1 MSMRYPGGLIA
12 SSPVNAAYP
21 SGVWTQA
28 QTQPYAA
35 QNVWMR
41 DQFWPNT
48 TLLLQGN
55 GTNGA
60 QNNTFLDSSTNN
72 FTITRNGNTTQG
84 SFTPYEANGY
94 WSNYFDGATSTRLT
108 FPSNTAFAFGTGA
121 YTVEAWV
128 YLTAHAATQTTV
140 VDCGTNTGSFNFSI
154 LSTGALSLG
163 VFGVGSVISS
173 SGGAVSLNA
182 WNHVAVV
189 RQSTGSNATSLYV
202 NGVSVA
208 TGTDSGN
215 YTVTTTPAIGGLNSS
230 GFTATGYISN
240 VRIVK
245 GTAVYTSA
253 FTPSTSPL
261 TAITNTS
268 LLTCQSNRFIDNSTN
283 AFAITVN
290 GNTAVQAFQPFPG
303 ATTWS
308 GSVLGGSGYFDGSG
322 DWLSAPNNAAFAWGT
337 GSLTV
342 ECWFYLTATAQ
353 YQVFLSTRT
362 NAGVVGS
369 FLGIETGT
377 SQPVWYNNNASVAL
391 SSVSAAL
398 NTWNHVAFVRNG
410 TTSTIYLNGVSVAS
424 GTDNN
429 NYAAGNGNVGY
440 DTQDNNW
447 AFNGYISNLRAVK
460 GSAVYTSTFTPPSA
474 PLTAISNTSLL
485 LNFTNAGIFDSAM
498 MNNLETVGNA
508 QVSTSVVKY
517 GTGSMAFDGT
527 GDYLTLH
534 NLLTSNLGSGPF
546 TVELWVYFN
555 SASGTQFILSNYQ
568 SVTVGW
574 GLGIASGNFA
584 FWATGDAPDIST
596 SVAAATGVWYH
607 LAVSGQS
614 GAIRLFLN
622 GTQIGSTFTGTPAL
636 NSTATLRI
644 GDGQGAASPLPFNGY
659 IDDLRITKGAARY
672 IGNFTPPVAR
682 MPGQ

>member
-1 MSMRYPGGLIA
+1 MRYPGGLIA

-517 GTGSMAFDGT
+517 GTGSMAFDGS

-534 NLLTSNLGSGPF
+534 NVLTSNLGSGPF

-584 FWATGDAPDIST
+584 FWATGDTPDIST

>member
-1 MSMRYPGGLIA
+1 
-12 SSPVNAAYP
+12 
-21 SGVWTQA
+21 
-28 QTQPYAA
+28 
-35 QNVWMR
+35 MR

-517 GTGSMAFDGT
+517 GTGSMAFDGS

-534 NLLTSNLGSGPF
+534 NVLTSNLGSGPF

>member
-517 GTGSMAFDGT
+517 GTGSMAFDGS

-534 NLLTSNLGSGPF
+534 NVLTSNLGSGPF

>member
-1 MSMRYPGGLIA
+1 MRYPGGLIA